1 MKTINKIFSI
11 FIISLFM
18 FSPDTYQ
25 AEENSKEQKEIDI
38 SVSPSPV
45 LFNLTNV
52 KPGDK
57 ISRDITIS
65 NKGKQDFRYL
75 FSNTFLRGSEK
86 FYNELILEVS
96 DGKAI
101 LLEGRIKDFK
111 KLDLRALES
120 NSSETL
126 QITIEI
132 PYELGNE
139 FQGLSTEFQFNFLVE
154 GPDGAVVPVDGNHI
168 LPDTGTDYFKF
179 LLIGIVLFISGVCL
193 YMFTGRKRKF
203 TSRKITLPE
212 FPLKERKEA

>member
-1 MKTINKIFSI
+1 MKKFNKIFSI
-11 FIISLFM
+11 LIISMFM

-25 AEENSKEQKEIDI
+25 AEENSKEQKEVDI
-38 SVSPSPV
+38 SISPSPV
-45 LFNLTNV
+45 LFHLTNV

-57 ISRDITIS
+57 ISREITIS

-75 FSNTFLRGSEK
+75 FSNTFLKGSEK
-86 FYNELILEVS
+86 FYNELILEIS

-101 LLEGRIKDFK
+101 LAEGKVKDFK

-120 NSSETL
+120 SSSETL
-126 QITIEI
+126 QISIEI

-154 GPDGAVVPVDGNHI
+154 GSNGAVTPVSGGDI
-168 LPDTGTDYFKF
+168 LPDTGTEYYKF
-179 LLIGIVLFISGVCL
+179 LLMGMVLFISGLCL
-193 YMFTGRKRKF
+193 YMFTWRKF
-203 TSRKITLPE
+203 APKKIKLPQ

>member
-1 MKTINKIFSI
+1 MKKYNKIFCI
-11 FIISLFM
+11 LIISMFM

-25 AEENSKEQKEIDI
+25 AEENSKEQKEVDI
-38 SVSPSPV
+38 SISPSPV
-45 LFNLTNV
+45 LFHLTNV

-57 ISRDITIS
+57 ISREITIS

-75 FSNTFLRGSEK
+75 FSNTFLKGSEK
-86 FYNELILEVS
+86 FYNELILEIS

-101 LLEGRIKDFK
+101 LAEGKVKDFK

-120 NSSETL
+120 SSSETL
-126 QITIEI
+126 QISIEI

-154 GPDGAVVPVDGNHI
+154 GSNGAVTPVDNGGGI
-168 LPDTGTDYFKF
+168 LPDTGTDYYKF
-179 LLIGIVLFISGVCL
+179 LLMGMVLFISGFSL
-193 YMFTGRKRKF
+193 YMVTGRKFASK
-203 TSRKITLPE
+203 KIKLPQ